1 MNDNKNQPNA
11 NAYSLS
17 NDRNDVK
24 NKETAVYFDV
34 QNSDPN
40 FRDQESEINLD
51 SIISAPMVAVSKAN
65 SIMLSGQSEFIL
77 NYCFNRVIAP
87 DNTVTYQPKMIVL
100 VAKKGSEGTSFIDI
114 PLLTLLPINSLAID
128 KMKVKFNME
137 ITSISSYKAN
147 SNDSL
152 ERKAQLSGKLSGD
165 KKNSNKG
172 THSNKNLSVFVE
184 ASKLP
189 LPNGL
194 LNIIDMYSKIN

>member
-1 MNDNKNQPNA
+1 MNNNKNQPNA
-11 NAYSLS
+11 NAYSLN
-17 NDRNDVK
+17 NDRNEDI
-24 NKETAVYFDV
+24 NKETPVYFDV

-40 FRDQESEINLD
+40 FRDHESEINLD

-77 NYCFNRVIAP
+77 NHCFNRVIAS
-87 DNTVTYQPKMIVL
+87 DNSFTYEPKMIVL
-100 VAKKGSEGTSFIDI
+100 VVKKGSEDVSFIHI

-137 ITSISSYKAN
+137 ITSISSYKAG

-152 ERKAQLSGKLSGD
+152 ERKAQLIGKLSGE
-165 KKNSNKG
+165 KKNSGNALN
-172 THSNKNLSVFVE
+172 SNKNLSVFVE

>member
-1 MNDNKNQPNA
+1 MNNNKNQPNA
-11 NAYSLS
+11 NAYSL
-17 NDRNDVK
+17 NRDRKDGLN
-24 NKETAVYFDV
+24 NEASMYFDV

-77 NYCFNRVIAP
+77 NYCFYKITAA
-87 DNTVTYQPKMIVL
+87 DNTTTYEPKMIVL
-100 VAKKGSEGTSFIDI
+100 AVKKGTENTSFIEI

-128 KMKVKFNME
+128 RMKVEFNME

-147 SNDSL
+147 NNDSL
-152 ERKAQLSGKLSGD
+152 DRKAQLSGKLSGD
-165 KKNSNKG
+165 KKNNDNNLNS
-172 THSNKNLSVFVE
+172 SKNLSVFVE

>member
-1 MNDNKNQPNA
+1 MNNNKNQPNA
-11 NAYSLS
+11 NAYSLN
-17 NDRNDVK
+17 NDRDDGIN
-24 NKETAVYFDV
+24 NEASMYFDV
-34 QNSDPN
+34 QNSDPY

-77 NYCFNRVIAP
+77 NYCFDRIIAS
-87 DNTVTYQPKMIVL
+87 DNSVTYQPKMIVL
-100 VAKKGSEGTSFIDI
+100 VVKKDSEKDSFIEI

-147 SNDSL
+147 INDSL

-165 KKNSNKG
+165 KKNLGNAFN
-172 THSNKNLSVFVE
+172 SNKNLSVFVE

>member
-1 MNDNKNQPNA
+1 MSNNKNQPNA
-11 NAYSLS
+11 NAYSL
-17 NDRNDVK
+17 NKDRNDAI
-24 NKETAVYFDV
+24 NKESAVYFDV

-77 NYCFNRVIAP
+77 NYCFNKLTAS
-87 DNTVTYQPKMIVL
+87 DNSITYEPKMIVL
-100 VAKKGSEGTSFIDI
+100 SVKKRAEEVSFIDI

-128 KMKVKFNME
+128 KMKVEFNME
-137 ITSISSYKAN
+137 ITSISSYKADREN
-147 SNDSL
+147 SL

-165 KKNSNKG
+165 KKNSGNAIN
-172 THSNKNLSVFVE
+172 SNKNLSVFVE

>member
-1 MNDNKNQPNA
+1 MNTNKNQPNA
-11 NAYSLS
+11 NAYSLN
-17 NDRNDVK
+17 NDRGDGI
-24 NKETAVYFDV
+24 NKEASMYFDV

-65 SIMLSGQSEFIL
+65 SIMLSGQSDFII
-77 NYCFNRVIAP
+77 NYCFNRLIAS
-87 DNTVTYQPKMIVL
+87 DNTVTYEPKMIVL
-100 VAKKGSEGTSFIDI
+100 VVKKGLESTSFIEI

-137 ITSISSYKAN
+137 ITSISSYKAG

-152 ERKAQLSGKLSGD
+152 DRKAQLSGKLSGD
-165 KKNSNKG
+165 KKNRDNSYD
-172 THSNKNLSVFVE
+172 SSKNLSVYVE

-194 LNIIDMYSKIN
+194 LNIIEMFSKIN

>member
-1 MNDNKNQPNA
+1 MNNNINEPNA
-11 NAYSLS
+11 NAYSLN
-17 NDRNDVK
+17 NDRKDGIN
-24 NKETAVYFDV
+24 NEESVYFDV

-40 FRDQESEINLD
+40 FRDQESEVNLD

-77 NYCFNRVIAP
+77 NYCFDRMIAP
-87 DNTVTYQPKMIVL
+87 DNSVSYEPKMIVL
-100 VAKKGSEGTSFIDI
+100 VAKKESEKSSLIKI

-147 SNDSL
+147 NKDSL

-165 KKNSNKG
+165 KKNPNNIFN
-172 THSNKNLSVFVE
+172 SNKNLSVSVE

>member
-1 MNDNKNQPNA
+1 MSNNKNQPSA
-11 NAYSLS
+11 SAYSL
-17 NDRNDVK
+17 NKDRNDAI
-24 NKETAVYFDV
+24 NKESSVYFDV

-65 SIMLSGQSEFIL
+65 SMMLSGQCEFLL
-77 NYCFNRVIAP
+77 NYCFNRLTTS
-87 DNTVTYQPKMIVL
+87 DNSITYEPKMIVL
-100 VAKKGSEGTSFIDI
+100 VVKKRDEDDSFIEI
-114 PLLTLLPINSLAID
+114 PLLTLLPVNSLAID
-128 KMKVKFNME
+128 KMKVEFNME

-147 SNDSL
+147 GDNSL

-165 KKNSNKG
+165 KKNSVNAIN
-172 THSNKNLSVFVE
+172 SNKNLSVFVE

>member
-11 NAYSLS
+11 NAYSLN
-17 NDRNDVK
+17 NDRNDVI
-24 NKETAVYFDV
+24 NKEAAVYFDV
-34 QNSDPN
+34 QNSDPH

-65 SIMLSGQSEFIL
+65 SLMLSGQSEFIL
-77 NYCFNRVIAP
+77 NYCFNRVIAA
-87 DNTVTYQPKMIVL
+87 DNSITYQPKMIVL
-100 VAKKGSEGTSFIDI
+100 VVKKGTEGTSFIDI

-128 KMKVKFNME
+128 KIKVKFDME
-137 ITSISSYKAN
+137 IMSISSYKAN

-165 KKNSNKG
+165 QKNSTNG

>member
-1 MNDNKNQPNA
+1 MNNNKNQPNA
-11 NAYSLS
+11 NAYSLN
-17 NDRNDVK
+17 NDRYDGV
-24 NKETAVYFDV
+24 NKEASMYFDV

-65 SIMLSGQSEFIL
+65 SIMLSGQSDFII
-77 NYCFNRVIAP
+77 NYCFNRLIAS
-87 DNTVTYQPKMIVL
+87 DNTVTYEPKMIVL
-100 VAKKGSEGTSFIDI
+100 VVKKGTENTSFIEI

-128 KMKVKFNME
+128 KMRVKFNME

-152 ERKAQLSGKLSGD
+152 DRKAQLSGKLSGD
-165 KKNSNKG
+165 KKNKDDRLDS
-172 THSNKNLSVFVE
+172 SKNLSVYVE

-194 LNIIDMYSKIN
+194 LNIIDMFSKIN

>member
-1 MNDNKNQPNA
+1 MNNNINEPNA
-11 NAYSLS
+11 NAYSLN
-17 NDRNDVK
+17 NDRKDGIN
-24 NKETAVYFDV
+24 NEESVYFDV

-40 FRDQESEINLD
+40 FRDQESEVNLD

-77 NYCFNRVIAP
+77 NYCFDRMIAP
-87 DNTVTYQPKMIVL
+87 DNSVSYEPKMIVL
-100 VAKKGSEGTSFIDI
+100 VAKKESEKSSFIKI

-147 SNDSL
+147 NKDSL

-165 KKNSNKG
+165 KINPNNIFN
-172 THSNKNLSVFVE
+172 SNKNLSVSVE

>member
-1 MNDNKNQPNA
+1 MSNNKNQPSA
-11 NAYSLS
+11 SAYSL
-17 NDRNDVK
+17 NKDRNDAI
-24 NKETAVYFDV
+24 NKESSVYFDV

-65 SIMLSGQSEFIL
+65 SMMLSGQSEFLL
-77 NYCFNRVIAP
+77 NYCFNRLTTS
-87 DNTVTYQPKMIVL
+87 DNSITYEPKMIVL
-100 VAKKGSEGTSFIDI
+100 VVKKRDEDDSFIEI
-114 PLLTLLPINSLAID
+114 PLLTLLPVNSLAID
-128 KMKVKFNME
+128 KMKVEFNME

-147 SNDSL
+147 DDNSL

-165 KKNSNKG
+165 KKNSVNAIN
-172 THSNKNLSVFVE
+172 SNKNLSVFVE

>member
-1 MNDNKNQPNA
+1 MSNNKNQPSA
-11 NAYSLS
+11 SAYSL
-17 NDRNDVK
+17 NKDRNDAI
-24 NKETAVYFDV
+24 NKESSVYFDV

-65 SIMLSGQSEFIL
+65 SMMLSGQSEFLL
-77 NYCFNRVIAP
+77 NYCFNRLTTS
-87 DNTVTYQPKMIVL
+87 DNNITYEPKMIVL
-100 VAKKGSEGTSFIDI
+100 VVKKRDEDDSFIEI
-114 PLLTLLPINSLAID
+114 PLLTLLPVNSLAID
-128 KMKVKFNME
+128 KMKVEFNME

-147 SNDSL
+147 GDNSL

-165 KKNSNKG
+165 KKNSVNAIN
-172 THSNKNLSVFVE
+172 SNKNLSVFVE